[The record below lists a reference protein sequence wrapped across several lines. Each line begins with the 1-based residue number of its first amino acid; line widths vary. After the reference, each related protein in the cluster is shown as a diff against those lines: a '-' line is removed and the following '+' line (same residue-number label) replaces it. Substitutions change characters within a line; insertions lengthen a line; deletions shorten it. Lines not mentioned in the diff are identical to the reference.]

1 MSTAAG
7 PAPGP
12 PPPRHPKI
20 EVDVDAALAHDLLVE
35 QHPDLAGLP
44 VHGRVHGWDNLTWR
58 LGDDL
63 ALRFPVRVASAP
75 LVEHEQRWL
84 PRLAPT
90 LPVAVPAPARVGR
103 AGAGYPWPWSV
114 VPWLPGDVVAAG
126 PVAGRT
132 VWAPALA
139 EALAALHVPAPPD
152 APHNPFRGVPLADRD
167 AVVGARL
174 AGTPLPH
181 REVLLRAW
189 HDGLAA
195 PAWDG
200 PPVWVHGD
208 PHPGNLLADARSLTA
223 LIDFGDL
230 CAGDPASDLAT
241 AWMTFDAAG
250 RAAFVAR
257 TRELRGWDDAT
268 WVRARAWAASYVPVL
283 LAHPDEYPLMAAVGR
298 ATADHLA
305 AG

>member
-1 MSTAAG
+1 MSA
-7 PAPGP
+7 APG
-12 PPPRHPKI
+12 PPRHPKI
-20 EVDVDAALAHDLLVE
+20 EVDVDAALAHALLAD

-58 LGDDL
+58 LGDTL
-63 ALRFPVRVASAP
+63 ALRFPVRGASAP
-75 LVEHEQRWL
+75 LVAHEQRWL
-84 PRLAPT
+84 PRLAET
-90 LPVAVPAPARVGR
+90 LPVAVPAPVRVGR

-132 VWAPALA
+132 VWAPVLA

-152 APHNPFRGVPLADRD
+152 APLNPYRGVPLADRD

-174 AGTPLPH
+174 TGTPLPH
-181 REVLLRAW
+181 RDVLLRAW

-241 AWMTFDAAG
+241 AWMTFDDAG